1 MTSPKAKE
9 GFIQQLYIQ
18 KENHRKDFEKFGNK
32 KAIKINE
39 LNKKIKI
46 YLENWP
52 SRLKTACSRHDSET
66 EPPHYYVDTH
76 KAPILE
82 LEL

>member
-1 MTSPKAKE
+1 MNIAKRCQ
-9 GFIQQLYIQ
+9 GFIQQLYIH
-18 KENHRKDFEKFGNK
+18 KENHRKDFDKFGNK

-39 LNKKIKI
+39 LNKKVKKIKI

-52 SRLKTACSRHDSET
+52 SRLKTACSRHDRET

-76 KAPILE
+76 
-82 LEL
+82 